1 MSTINVQSDDDHALK
16 CMKKFQDFS
25 FLTPRTLS
33 SYFCQLYIR
42 FYYTALQKTCKSQV
56 DNVKKNGLGVRS
68 DFQMEKDISDFSI
81 INLFPFLQ
89 S

>member
-1 MSTINVQSDDDHALK
+1 ML
-16 CMKKFQDFS
+16 
-25 FLTPRTLS
+25 
-33 SYFCQLYIR
+33 
-42 FYYTALQKTCKSQV
+42 CKSQV

-68 DFQMEKDISDFSI
+68 DFQMEKDISDFPI